1 MLHYRGSRFGF
12 VTLLC
17 LAVLP
22 GLVEAG
28 VLTDLLIA
36 KLGVSQPQADGGAG
50 SIFKLARGQMTP
62 ENFQKLRAVVPGLDN
77 YIGAAPV
84 FLPNE
89 TLVAGALPAAGQ
101 TAALAGLAGGSSAK
115 SAALAGLAGGS
126 SAKGAAITGLA
137 GGSSAK
143 GAALAGLA
151 GGSSAQG
158 AALTGL
164 AGGSSAKG
172 AALAGLAGGSSAKG
186 AALAGLAGGGSGT
199 GALAG
204 MAGGGSATGT
214 LAAAAMGQTPSPG
227 DALKGAAR
235 NQLSQSL
242 GGAIPGSQAGMA
254 GIAAG
259 ALGANAAGSPMANAA
274 GALLAGTA
282 IGDKLQAAQALA
294 PAFQQLGMDQGMVA
308 RFLPLVIDYVKSVGG
323 KSSSKLLTHALGF

>member
-143 GAALAGLA
+143 GAALA
-151 GGSSAQG
+151 
-158 AALTGL
+158 GL

>member
-1 MLHYRGSRFGF
+1 MEFVMLHYRGSRFGF

-17 LAVLP
+17 LALLP
-22 GLVEAG
+22 GLVDAG

-62 ENFQKLRAVVPGLDN
+62 ENFQKLRTVVPGLDN
-77 YIGAAPV
+77 YIGAAPA

-89 TLVAGALPAAGQ
+89 RPVAGALPAAGQ
-101 TAALAGLAGGSSAK
+101 TAALAGLAGGRSAK
-115 SAALAGLAGGS
+115 GAALTGLAGGS

-137 GGSSAK
+137 GGSSA
-143 GAALAGLA
+143 
-151 GGSSAQG
+151 QG
-158 AALTGL
+158 AAV
-164 AGGSSAKG
+164 
-172 AALAGLAGGSSAKG
+172 AGLAGGSSAKG

-204 MAGGGSATGT
+204 MAGGGSATGA

-242 GGAIPGSQAGMA
+242 GGAIPGSQGGMA

-259 ALGANAAGSPMANAA
+259 AMGANAGGSPLANAA

>member
-12 VTLLC
+12 ITLLC

-143 GAALAGLA
+143 GAAL
-151 GGSSAQG
+151 
-158 AALTGL
+158 TGL

-282 IGDKLQAAQALA
+282 IDDKLQAAQALA
-294 PAFQQLGMDQGMVA
+294 PAYQQLGMDQGMVA

>member
-12 VTLLC
+12 ITLLC

-143 GAALAGLA
+143 
-151 GGSSAQG
+151 G

>member
-126 SAKGAAITGLA
+126 SAKGAAI
-137 GGSSAK
+137 
-143 GAALAGLA
+143 
-151 GGSSAQG
+151 
-158 AALTGL
+158 TGL